1 MVSIIVSLLISVVAR
16 ACRFLLMFT
25 DRSVKDR
32 LRKLTVDNAVRSDS
46 GCMAGNSGDG
56 TLESALDE
64 GVFAL
69 AWVFGGA
76 SGEGAFPLTRDL
88 GEGDLGAS
96 GSEDIVTTPNFA
108 LDFLGLAG

>member
-1 MVSIIVSLLISVVAR
+1 MVSVIVSLLISVVAR
-16 ACRFLLMFT
+16 ACRFLGMFT

-32 LRKLTVDNAVRSDS
+32 LRELTVDSAVRSDG

-56 TLESALDE
+56 TLERALDE
-64 GVFAL
+64 DAFAL
-69 AWVFGGA
+69 AWACGGA
-76 SGEGAFPLTRDL
+76 SDEGAFPLARDL

-96 GSEDIVTTPNFA
+96 GSEGIVIAPDFA